1 VKDLVPSYSL
11 LGYRYFL
18 RRPVTDAPYGV
29 VFSSD
34 SPWSLERFN
43 LAREGKASKE
53 GVLYFEVPSNY
64 DPNAAPEGKQILM
77 TGSYCPPDPELSK
90 AEIQAWAAAG
100 EETLFQAF
108 PELEGLIESKD
119 LYTTR
124 SVSNLTRDSVLPGVG
139 GETIGLGQIAGQ
151 CGAHK
156 PSIRAPIGG
165 LFIVGCDAGGTGIG
179 TQQAIESG
187 MNVADAVWRYHHLR
201 RGTG

>member
-1 VKDLVPSYSL
+1 
-11 LGYRYFL
+11 
-18 RRPVTDAPYGV
+18 
-29 VFSSD
+29 
-34 SPWSLERFN
+34 
-43 LAREGKASKE
+43 
-53 GVLYFEVPSNY
+53 
-64 DPNAAPEGKQILM
+64 M
-77 TGSYCPPDPELSK
+77 
-90 AEIQAWAAAG
+90 
-100 EETLFQAF
+100 
-108 PELEGLIESKD
+108 
-119 LYTTR
+119 
-124 SVSNLTRDSVLPGVG
+124 LPGVG